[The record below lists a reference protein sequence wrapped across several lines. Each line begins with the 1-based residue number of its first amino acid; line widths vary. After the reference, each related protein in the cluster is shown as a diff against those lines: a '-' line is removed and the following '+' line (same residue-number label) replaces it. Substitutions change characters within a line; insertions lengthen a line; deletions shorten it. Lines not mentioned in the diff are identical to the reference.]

1 MIFGHGVEKE
11 DFENIYTGSE
21 FALAEIHF
29 SLMKD
34 TSKIIDESNYFFDEL
49 LSVKNIY
56 SYGFSFSKV
65 DLPYINEVCK
75 KCNAKNSIWY
85 LQGHERERESEF
97 EFEYRKEYQKEVIR
111 NCGFDGEFDVF
122 NI

>member
-49 LSVKNIY
+49 LSVTSVALK
-56 SYGFSFSKV
+56 
-65 DLPYINEVCK
+65 
-75 KCNAKNSIWY
+75 
-85 LQGHERERESEF
+85 
-97 EFEYRKEYQKEVIR
+97 
-111 NCGFDGEFDVF
+111 
-122 NI
+122 